1 MPSGGEIDIVIDMA
15 SSTNTAIE
23 NMHNVGEGKNS
34 LCEVWSGFVVCDRS
48 IRSQE
53 ALGFE
58 NKLHDCAEVRLEN
71 GEALLVNKRVVGDEK
86 VEKVVGAENPKKK
99 GCKKPPK
106 PPRPPRPLS
115 LDFADQKL
123 VREISELA
131 MLKKA
136 KADRMKILKKIKN
149 GKSASSSAGNTFA
162 LVVSLIFCIV
172 IFWQGVFPKGRT
184 NSTFL
189 GSPQSTIGTTA
200 TSSSSISIQF
210 YRNVSINT
218 GSS

>member
-1 MPSGGEIDIVIDMA
+1 MRSGGQIDIVIDMA

-23 NMHNVGEGKNS
+23 NMHNVGEGKNL

-48 IRSQE
+48 IRGEE

-71 GEALLVNKRVVGDEK
+71 GEALLVDKRVVGDEK
-86 VEKVVGAENPKKK
+86 VEKVMGAEKK

-115 LDFADQKL
+115 LDFAEQKL

-149 GKSASSSAGNTFA
+149 GKSASSSSGNTFA
-162 LVVSLIFCIV
+162 LVISLIFCIV
-172 IFWQGVFPKGRT
+172 IFWQD
-184 NSTFL
+184 
-189 GSPQSTIGTTA
+189 QSSERVQA
-200 TSSSSISIQF
+200 SSLFSSSDVVPIAS
-210 YRNVSINT
+210 NNP
-218 GSS
+218 